1 MKKNPQNDNQ
11 VKEEKIKTNGFF
23 KKIWWSIDKIE
34 RYGELSA
41 EGFPR
46 AFSYLLK
53 LILCLAIVVAIAT
66 LYQTKNVVDQ
76 ITNFIQYEV
85 PDFTYSDKEIKF
97 STEEVINKTSE
108 FGQVIIDATQDNTDE
123 INKELNE
130 IPEDEN
136 GILVLKNKIIIKDAS
151 TNRKIN
157 YTYEDLLEQIG
168 VSEFNKQDLIELL
181 TGSEIISIYCSLFAL
196 LILYAF
202 GIYLINT
209 IINVLLI
216 SIFGFLSTLITK
228 LKMRYIAILNMA
240 IYSITL
246 STLLE
251 MVYIVAN
258 QIFNI
263 KINYFDVMYILV
275 SCIYM
280 IAAIFILKSDLT
292 KKQEQITKIVEVQK
306 QVAEDLEKQ
315 EENEKEDKK
324 QEKEKYKKKDEKES
338 ENNGG
343 EEPEGSN
350 A

>member
-1 MKKNPQNDNQ
+1 M
-11 VKEEKIKTNGFF
+11 
-23 KKIWWSIDKIE
+23 
-34 RYGELSA
+34 
-41 EGFPR
+41 
-46 AFSYLLK
+46 
-53 LILCLAIVVAIAT
+53 
-66 LYQTKNVVDQ
+66 
-76 ITNFIQYEV
+76 
-85 PDFTYSDKEIKF
+85 
-97 STEEVINKTSE
+97 
-108 FGQVIIDATQDNTDE
+108 
-123 INKELNE
+123 
-130 IPEDEN
+130 
-136 GILVLKNKIIIKDAS
+136 
-151 TNRKIN
+151 
-157 YTYEDLLEQIG
+157 
-168 VSEFNKQDLIELL
+168 

-324 QEKEKYKKKDEKES
+324 QEKEKDKKKDEKES